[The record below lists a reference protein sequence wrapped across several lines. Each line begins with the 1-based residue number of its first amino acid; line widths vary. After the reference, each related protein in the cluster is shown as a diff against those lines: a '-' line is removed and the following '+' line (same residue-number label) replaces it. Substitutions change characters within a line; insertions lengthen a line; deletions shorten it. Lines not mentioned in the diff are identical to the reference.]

1 MSDQCR
7 INVGSMSDQCR
18 INVGSSSDPP
28 DCGQLG
34 LVILVA
40 CIALLVGSWIWP
52 DGAEGVGTAFST
64 AVILGW

>member
-1 MSDQCR
+1 VNQ
-7 INVGSMSDQCR
+7 
-18 INVGSSSDPP
+18 P
-28 DCGQLG
+28 DYGKRVDLLG